1 MTTRRHVLSGALALS
16 AGLASP
22 SLVRAASPLKIGV
35 INPFSGPFA
44 LYGEELARGYRLAA
58 EEANGRGG
66 LLGRPIELVRGDSGT
81 PQQGIAAVQYLA
93 DQQGVEA
100 FLGCYL
106 SPVAL
111 AASDAAL
118 QADKLYWE
126 TNALAGK
133 VTERNLPNLAR
144 SGLDVQRFAER
155 SVAAVTGFVA
165 KSLGKA
171 PADLKIFIE
180 HEDSEYGTSMY
191 EFHARLLKQAG
202 VRTITEGTH
211 SVKAVDFTDAILRA
225 QGAKPDIWMTITYV
239 PMNNLL
245 LRTARDQGF
254 APSATML
261 CGTGDTPETLQAL
274 GAQSLEGILVVGYPR
289 PDVAERYGPGAA
301 AYLAAYRKAFGG
313 DPIAPQGMTAY
324 VGAQMLF
331 EAVTA
336 AGRTDFEAV
345 RAALPKFDKPVG
357 ATATGY
363 GMKFDE
369 RGQNVRAFPTVVQWQ
384 GGKLVTVFPDEAK
397 AEGAV
402 IKPFARA

>member
-1 MTTRRHVLSGALALS
+1 
-16 AGLASP
+16 
-22 SLVRAASPLKIGV
+22 
-35 INPFSGPFA
+35 
-44 LYGEELARGYRLAA
+44 
-58 EEANGRGG
+58 
-66 LLGRPIELVRGDSGT
+66 VRGDSGT
-81 PQQGIAAVQYLA
+81 PQQGIASVQYLA

-155 SVAAVTGFVA
+155 SVSAVTGFVA
-165 KSLGKA
+165 KTLGKS

-254 APSATML
+254 APPATML

-274 GAQSLEGILVVGYPR
+274 GAKSLEGILVVGYPR
-289 PDVAERYGPGAA
+289 PDQSEHYGPGAA
-301 AYLAAYRKAFGG
+301 TYLAAYRKAFGG
-313 DPIAPQGMTAY
+313 DPIAPQGMTAF

-336 AGRTDFEAV
+336 AGKTDFEAV
-345 RAALPKFDKPVG
+345 RSVLPKFDKPVG

-397 AEGAV
+397 AEGVV
-402 IKPFARA
+402 IKPFARS